1 LIRASTLKTRIA
13 EDYNATAGIYDMRYR
28 EEQQLKI
35 GFLLNRVRL
44 RDGDTVIDAGCGTG
58 LLLESVSERA
68 KAWLVGIDSS
78 IGMLRE
84 AKRKGI
90 EADLVLGDV
99 ENMPFKDG
107 VADAAFS
114 VSVIQLAENPERAI
128 SEIRRITKA
137 GGAIGISY
145 LKRAG
150 IEPPLAA
157 GIRAA
162 VHASETLKDIF
173 ITGFRE
179 D

>member
-1 LIRASTLKTRIA
+1 MNARIA

-44 RDGDTVIDAGCGTG
+44 RDGDTIIDAGCGTG
-58 LLLESVSERA
+58 LLLEAASERA

-90 EADLVLGDV
+90 EADLVLGDI
-99 ENMPFKDG
+99 EKMPFRDR
-107 VADAAFS
+107 VADAVFS
-114 VSVIQLAENPERAI
+114 VSVIQLADDPGQAV
-128 SEIRRITKA
+128 SEIRRVTKE
-137 GGAIGISY
+137 GGAIAISY
-145 LKRAG
+145 LRKAG
-150 IEPPLAA
+150 IDPPRAT

-162 VHASETLKDIF
+162 VHASETMKDIF